1 MVLYPELWTWM
12 DGRDQQQSLA
22 FGVKSSQFF
31 DSDSGE
37 GGGKDHHAVCGFF
50 WNFAFLIIS
59 YEIVMDTVQ
68 FGS

>member
-31 DSDSGE
+31 DSDSG

-50 WNFAFLIIS
+50 
-59 YEIVMDTVQ
+59 
-68 FGS
+68 FGILLF